1 MRFLAMIH
9 WWTVQRLF
17 RIFAAFL
24 LLLVIQGCA
33 PIPVGPGPAPPMDP
47 LFDAYN
53 FCIQKRVTDAG
64 RQDCFKRV
72 IESSHLALPT
82 GTTAEEEYA
91 KYKTCIKD
99 VPTAI
104 LIGPVL
110 VNGNNECKFR
120 QNCFE
125 SVLK

>member
-1 MRFLAMIH
+1 
-9 WWTVQRLF
+9 
-17 RIFAAFL
+17 
-24 LLLVIQGCA
+24 
-33 PIPVGPGPAPPMDP
+33 
-47 LFDAYN
+47 
-53 FCIQKRVTDAG
+53 VTDAG

-82 GTTAEEEYA
+82 GTTAEEAYA

-110 VNGNNECKFR
+110 VNGNNEYKFR